1 MADQIRKSNNTNT
14 GGRTNQI
21 KSNGAPGKKNQI
33 KSNQIPAQTNQMKPN
48 TSTDKSNQIE
58 AAHLVVPLPR
68 CLRQQG
74 KGVALGGYALLF
86 GRNEVR

>member
-1 MADQIRKSNNTNT
+1 MADQISKSNNTNT

-21 KSNGAPGKKNQI
+21 KSNGGSGKKKED

-58 AAHLVVPLPR
+58 AVHLVVPLAANTTN
-68 CLRQQG
+68 
-74 KGVALGGYALLF
+74 KT
-86 GRNEVR
+86 

>member
-1 MADQIRKSNNTNT
+1 MYPKQAHQMADQIRKSSTTNT

-21 KSNGAPGKKNQI
+21 KSNGGSGKKKRD

-58 AAHLVVPLPR
+58 PVHLDVPLRLTILHGETFAPI
-68 CLRQQG
+68 
-74 KGVALGGYALLF
+74 
-86 GRNEVR
+86 